1 MKQRILILGFLVLV
15 IAALIGLNA
24 VSYSRKDLVPDSEF
38 YPNRSTYN
46 TGATGSSAF
55 YSLLAETG
63 NKVVRWQQPM
73 SALLASNNSKVSTL
87 ILIGELRRDVTPED
101 AEKILLW
108 VNKGGRL
115 VLIDRWP
122 APELLGRKANW
133 EVSTTLS
140 KDFLRGDK
148 TAEPASL
155 IEKVSAAKPV
165 QPTILM
171 RDINAVQPSKLASQ
185 ISIEYAE
192 APPADEKGTFKIADG
207 YGAAPPP
214 PAQKNSSNST
224 FSTPSPTPV
233 PANTTSSKKVE
244 GPVLSPAPKDTSKVS
259 VSGTA
264 DSAPP
269 EEIPKG
275 PVIHLSNRD
284 KDILVDVPFGNGRI
298 FLLSDPYI
306 VSNAGIK
313 LVDNAT
319 LGLNLAA
326 NGGTIAFDEYHQGF
340 GSENTFMRYFAGTP
354 VPALLAQ
361 ALLLVLL
368 LLWTQGRRFARPLP
382 LPAKDR
388 RSKLEYIG
396 AMADLQQSTRAYDL
410 AIENVYTQTKRNM
423 TRLVGA
429 DNTVSKKQLAEA
441 VAERSGFEAKD
452 LYILMSKC
460 EDIIYGEPTN
470 SRETMNLI
478 SQLRVLEEKLGLS
491 RTKTSKV
498 K

>member
-1 MKQRILILGFLVLV
+1 MV

-24 VSYSRKDLVPDSEF
+24 VSYSRKDQVPDSEF
-38 YPNRSTYN
+38 FPNRSSYN

-55 YSLLAETG
+55 YSLLTETG

-73 SALLASNNSKVSTL
+73 SALLSSNNSKISTL

-101 AEKILLW
+101 AEKILMW

-115 VLIDRWP
+115 VLIDRSP
-122 APELLGRKANW
+122 APELLGRKDNW
-133 EVSTTLS
+133 KFSTSLS
-140 KDFLRGDK
+140 KELLLGDK
-148 TAEPASL
+148 TAEPATL

-165 QPTILM
+165 QPTVLM

-185 ISIEYAE
+185 INIDYAE
-192 APPADEKGTFKIADG
+192 VPPADKKSSFKIADG
-207 YGAAPPP
+207 YGDAPPP
-214 PAQKNSSNST
+214 PTPAQKNSSNST
-224 FSTPSPTPV
+224 SSTPYPTPSPYSK

-244 GPVLSPAPKDTSKVS
+244 GPLLSPAPKNADIPVKI
-259 VSGTA
+259 GEIDTA

-319 LGLNLAA
+319 LGLNLAT

-361 ALLLVLL
+361 AILLVLL
-368 LLWTQGRRFARPLP
+368 LLWTQGRRFARSLP
-382 LPAKDR
+382 MPAKDR